1 MRTVNF
7 RYLEAVVVQDSS
19 PTARAL
25 MALESIQDSPGISAE
40 RLSGRLGVSDRAVR
54 RYVGILREAGIP
66 IDSAPGRYGGYRVG
80 RGFRLPPLM
89 FSTAEA
95 LGLVMAVLE
104 ARRGGSDADD
114 PAGHALSKIIRVLP
128 AIVAEPAASIRR
140 VSTRTRD
147 EQFPIPDPE
156 TTGALVQASA
166 SHRRLRL
173 NYQLAPRRQRTM
185 EVDPWAVSIRRGR
198 WYLLC
203 WSHTSDARRVLRI
216 DKVVGV
222 DVLPETFTPPGDL
235 DPVRTIEEHLSEG
248 WKYKVE
254 VIVDAPEVNVA
265 WWIRRSLGRLEAI
278 DAGHTRLL
286 GSTDEPLWYAQ
297 QLAAIEAP
305 FRIVRPPEVIEATQL
320 LGRQLLR
327 ASGQSGGAAA
337 AVESD

>member
-1 MRTVNF
+1 MVDD
-7 RYLEAVVVQDSS
+7 AS

-25 MALESIQDSPGISAE
+25 IALESIQDSPGISAG
-40 RLSGRLGVSDRAVR
+40 RLSVRLGVSDRAVR
-54 RYVGILREAGIP
+54 RYIGILREAGIP
-66 IDSAPGRYGGYRVG
+66 IDSVPGRYGGYRVG

-89 FSTAEA
+89 FSTTEA

-104 ARRGGSDADD
+104 ARRGGADADD
-114 PAGHALSKIIRVLP
+114 PAGSALSKIIRALP
-128 AIVAEPAASIRR
+128 APVAEPAASIRL

-147 EQFPIPDPE
+147 EQFPTPDPE
-156 TTGALVQASA
+156 TTGALVQACA
-166 SHRRLRL
+166 SRRRLRL
-173 NYQLAPRRQRTM
+173 SYQLGPRHERTM

-203 WSHTSDARRVLRI
+203 WSHTRDARRVLRI
-216 DKVVGV
+216 DKVVRV
-222 DVLPETFTPPGDL
+222 DVLPETFSPPADL

-254 VIVDAPEVNVA
+254 VVVDAPEATAA

-305 FRIVRPPEVIEATQL
+305 FRIVRPLELIEAAQL

-327 ASGQSGGAAA
+327 ASGQLGGAAA
-337 AVESD
+337 AGD